1 MSDTGNQTLFLF
13 PRGVLFFHANRSAM
27 AIRGLIFFIL
37 GLIGLFRPI
46 GTMAAVTIVLGI
58 FLLID
63 AMGALFLA
71 LACRQLFSILW
82 SILLCAAGI
91 VLIVRPVAAD
101 VLIMVTL
108 GVWLI
113 VTGASELFSSSKT
126 SQKALL
132 SGSGLFSIV
141 IGILLLIAPLAG
153 VAAATWIVALLL
165 LISGAEMLL
174 LVWGLSP
181 VKMLPGAGGNKR

>member
-13 PRGVLFFHANRSAM
+13 PRGVLFFHANRSAL

-37 GLIGLFRPI
+37 GLIGLFRPL

-71 LACRQLFSILW
+71 LACRKFFGVLW
-82 SILLCAAGI
+82 GVLLCAAGI
-91 VLIVRPVAAD
+91 LLIVRPMEAD
-101 VLIMVTL
+101 ALIMITL

-113 VTGASELFSSSKT
+113 VTGANELFSSPQT
-126 SQKALL
+126 PHKALL

-141 IGILLLIAPLAG
+141 IGILLVIAPFAGLA
-153 VAAATWIVALLL
+153 AISWIVAILL

-174 LVWGLSP
+174 LAWGMKP
-181 VKMLPGAGGNKR
+181 VKWLPGGKR

>member
-101 VLIMVTL
+101 VLIMVVL

-113 VTGASELFSSSKT
+113 VTGANELFSSPKSP
-126 SQKALL
+126 QKALL

-141 IGILLLIAPLAG
+141 IGILLLIAPFAGLA
-153 VAAATWIVALLL
+153 AISWIVAILLL
-165 LISGAEMLL
+165 VSGAEMLL
-174 LVWGLSP
+174 LAWGMKP
-181 VKMLPGAGGNKR
+181 VKWLPGGKR

>member
-13 PRGVLFFHANRSAM
+13 PRGVLFFQANRSAM

-101 VLIMVTL
+101 VLIMVVL

-141 IGILLLIAPLAG
+141 IGILLLIAPFAGLA
-153 VAAATWIVALLL
+153 AISWIVAILL

-174 LVWGLSP
+174 LAWGMKP
-181 VKMLPGAGGNKR
+181 VKWLPGGK

>member
-13 PRGVLFFHANRSAM
+13 PRGVLFFQANRSAM

-37 GLIGLFRPI
+37 GLIGLFRPL

-91 VLIVRPVAAD
+91 VLIVRPMAAD
-101 VLIMVTL
+101 VLIMVVL

-141 IGILLLIAPLAG
+141 IGILLLIAPFAGLA
-153 VAAATWIVALLL
+153 AISWIVAILL

-174 LVWGLSP
+174 LAWGMKS
-181 VKMLPGAGGNKR
+181 VKWLPGGKR

>member
-1 MSDTGNQTLFLF
+1 MSNTGNQTLFLF

-71 LACRQLFSILW
+71 LACRKLFGVVW
-82 SILLCAAGI
+82 SVMLCAAGI

-101 VLIMVTL
+101 VLIMVVL

-113 VTGASELFSSSKT
+113 VTGANELFSYSQT

-141 IGILLLIAPLAG
+141 IGILLLIAPFAGLA
-153 VAAATWIVALLL
+153 AISWIVAILLL
-165 LISGAEMLL
+165 VSGLEMLL
-174 LVWGLSP
+174 LAWGMKP
-181 VKMLPGAGGNKR
+181 VKWLPGGKR

>member
-91 VLIVRPVAAD
+91 VLIVRPMAAD
-101 VLIMVTL
+101 VLIMVAL

-141 IGILLLIAPLAG
+141 IGILLLIAPFAGLA
-153 VAAATWIVALLL
+153 AISWIVAILL

-174 LVWGLSP
+174 LAWGMKP
-181 VKMLPGAGGNKR
+181 VKWLPGGKR

>member
-13 PRGVLFFHANRSAM
+13 PRGVLFFHANRSAL

-37 GLIGLFRPI
+37 GLIGLFRPL

-101 VLIMVTL
+101 VLIMVAL

-126 SQKALL
+126 SQKVLL

-141 IGILLLIAPLAG
+141 IGILLLIAPFAGLA
-153 VAAATWIVALLL
+153 AISWIVAILL

-174 LVWGLSP
+174 LAWGMKP
-181 VKMLPGAGGNKR
+181 VKWLPGGKR

>member
-27 AIRGLIFFIL
+27 VIRGLIFFIL

-71 LACRQLFSILW
+71 LACRQFFGVLW
-82 SILLCAAGI
+82 SVLLCAAGI

-141 IGILLLIAPLAG
+141 IGILLLIAPFAGLA
-153 VAAATWIVALLL
+153 AISWIVAILL

-174 LVWGLSP
+174 LAWGMKP
-181 VKMLPGAGGNKR
+181 VKWLPGGKR

>member
-27 AIRGLIFFIL
+27 AIRGLIFFLL

-101 VLIMVTL
+101 VLIMVVL

-113 VTGASELFSSSKT
+113 VTGANELFSSPKSP
-126 SQKALL
+126 QKALL

-141 IGILLLIAPLAG
+141 IGILLLIAPFAGLA
-153 VAAATWIVALLL
+153 AISWIVAILLL
-165 LISGAEMLL
+165 VSGAEMLL
-174 LVWGLSP
+174 LAWGMKP
-181 VKMLPGAGGNKR
+181 VKWLPGGKR

>member
-1 MSDTGNQTLFLF
+1 MSDTDNQTLFLF

-71 LACRQLFSILW
+71 LACRKFFGVVW
-82 SILLCAAGI
+82 SVMLCAAGI

-101 VLIMVTL
+101 VLIMVVL

-113 VTGASELFSSSKT
+113 VTGASELFSSPKSP
-126 SQKALL
+126 QKALL

-141 IGILLLIAPLAG
+141 IGVLLLIAPFAGLA
-153 VAAATWIVALLL
+153 AITWIVAILL

-174 LVWGLSP
+174 LAWGMKS
-181 VKMLPGAGGNKR
+181 VKWLPGGK

>member
-101 VLIMVTL
+101 VLIMVVL

-113 VTGASELFSSSKT
+113 VTGANELFSSPKSP
-126 SQKALL
+126 QKALL

-141 IGILLLIAPLAG
+141 IGILLLIAPFAGLA
-153 VAAATWIVALLL
+153 AISWIVAILL

-174 LVWGLSP
+174 LAWGMKP
-181 VKMLPGAGGNKR
+181 VKWLPGGKR

>member
-27 AIRGLIFFIL
+27 VIRGLIFFIL

-46 GTMAAVTIVLGI
+46 GTMAAVTVVLGI

-71 LACRQLFSILW
+71 LACRQLFGILW
-82 SILLCAAGI
+82 SVLLCAAGI

-101 VLIMVTL
+101 VLIMVVL

-113 VTGASELFSSSKT
+113 VTGASELFSSPKSP
-126 SQKALL
+126 QKALL

-141 IGILLLIAPLAG
+141 IGILLLIAPFAGLA
-153 VAAATWIVALLL
+153 AISWIVAILL

-174 LVWGLSP
+174 LAWGMKS
-181 VKMLPGAGGNKR
+181 VKWLPGGKR